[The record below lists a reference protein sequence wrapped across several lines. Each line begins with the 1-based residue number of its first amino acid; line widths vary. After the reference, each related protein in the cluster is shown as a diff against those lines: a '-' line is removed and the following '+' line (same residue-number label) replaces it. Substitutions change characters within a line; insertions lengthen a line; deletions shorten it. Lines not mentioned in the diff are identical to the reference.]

1 MLAAGATL
9 TDFEGWVHTL
19 DGMFPGE
26 FGQIN
31 HSTHFANAFADSLL
45 QTVESMHMWELHRN
59 LKALKIPS
67 DFARTID
74 GITVSIGESLL
85 IHIIIAMG
93 RDGVVRWHL
102 LDLTPQGVIAPST
115 APSMHGTAPTVLV
128 EITEDN
134 IGRAVRTPWWRPWG
148 CMA

>member
-1 MLAAGATL
+1 MPDGTKNMLAALRVGTIVAKMLAAGATL

-31 HSTHFANAFADSLL
+31 HSKHFANAFADSLL
-45 QTVESMHMWELHRN
+45 QTVEGSHMWELQRN
-59 LKALKIPS
+59 LRALKIPS

-85 IHIIIAMG
+85 IHILIAMG
-93 RDGVVRWHL
+93 RDGVVRR
-102 LDLTPQGVIAPST
+102 
-115 APSMHGTAPTVLV
+115 VL
-128 EITEDN
+128 
-134 IGRAVRTPWWRPWG
+134 
-148 CMA
+148 